1 MNASVNE
8 TDTAKGYARYVLEDM
23 RLLMLRLLSELPA
36 YTANSSTLHSALQSW
51 GHHVARGDVVRQL
64 HWLAER
70 ALVELETITED
81 VLLVRLLDR
90 GLDVAQGIIRH
101 PGIKPVRPRAV

>member
-1 MNASVNE
+1 MDASDQV
-8 TDTAKGYARYVLEDM
+8 KSYAQYVLEDM
-23 RLLMLRLLSELPA
+23 RLLMLRLLSELPQ
-36 YTANSSTLHSALQSW
+36 YTANSSTMHSALQAW
-51 GHHVARGDVVRQL
+51 GHRAARGEVVRQL
-64 HWLAER
+64 HWLSER
-70 ALVELETITED
+70 ALVEVETITED